1 MSAMSRF
8 VAATSARR
16 SETLDRRMTETLQL
30 ALIVIPCIVIAIVF
44 HEVAHG
50 WAALAL
56 GDPTAREQRRLTL
69 NPIRHVDPIGT
80 VVVTGFLAMVGAPVF
95 GWAKP
100 VPVNARRLDNPRL
113 GMMVVA
119 AAGPATN
126 FLLALFGAAALGIVS
141 ATGQPYELVT
151 QGLFTFILIN
161 LFIGIF
167 NLLPIPP
174 FDGSHIVE
182 GLLPRRW
189 AAGYEKLRPYGML
202 LFLGLIAVAWAFPGF
217 DVIERLIGPPV
228 EWALSRYLAFA
239 ALFAGG

>member
-1 MSAMSRF
+1 MS
-8 VAATSARR
+8 
-16 SETLDRRMTETLQL
+16 DTLQL
-30 ALIVIPCIVIAIVF
+30 AAILLPCLVVAIVF

-56 GDPTAREQRRLTL
+56 GDPTARDARRLTL
-69 NPIRHVDPIGT
+69 NPIRHVDPVGT
-80 VVVTGFLAMVGAPVF
+80 VLLPGALALFGAPVF

-100 VPVNARRLDNPRL
+100 VPVDARRLRNPRG

-119 AAGPATN
+119 AAGLTTN
-126 FLLALFGAAALGIVS
+126 FLLALLGSVALGLSHAAGMTS
-141 ATGQPYELVT
+141 ALVA
-151 QGLFTFILIN
+151 QGIYTFILIN

-182 GLLPRRW
+182 GALPRRW
-189 AAGYEKLRPYGML
+189 AVAYDRLRPYGML
-202 LFLGLIAVAWAFPGF
+202 LFLGLIAATWAFPSF
-217 DVIERLIGPPV
+217 DLIQRLIVPPV
-228 EWALSRYLAFA
+228 QWAMSHYLAVA

>member
-1 MSAMSRF
+1 MS
-8 VAATSARR
+8 
-16 SETLDRRMTETLQL
+16 DTLQL
-30 ALIVIPCIVIAIVF
+30 AAILLPCLIVAIVF

-56 GDPTAREQRRLTL
+56 GDPTAKEARRLTL
-69 NPIRHVDPIGT
+69 NPIRHVDPVGT
-80 VVVTGFLAMVGAPVF
+80 VLVPGFLAVVGAPVF

-100 VPVNARRLDNPRL
+100 VPVDAARLRNPRG
-113 GMMVVA
+113 GMMAVA

-126 FLLALFGAAALGIVS
+126 FLLALLGAAALGI
-141 ATGQPYELVT
+141 ATRAAGMSELVT

-182 GLLPRRW
+182 GALPRRW
-189 AAGYEKLRPYGML
+189 AVAYEKLRPYGML
-202 LFLGLIAVAWAFPGF
+202 LFLGLIAVAWAFPAF
-217 DVIERLIGPPV
+217 DVIQRLIGPPV
-228 EWALSRYLAFA
+228 EWALAQFLGVA
-239 ALFAGG
+239 AVFAGG